1 MSENQCNFS
10 SVKRAIRFGVIL
22 FSLLA
27 LLAACGSTTDTTT
40 GSAATAT
47 VAPTATS
54 SSTTGPG
61 GGYGYGRGYGSGGT
75 GATTPTAAPTT
86 APTGLTQA
94 VSMVSPGGYSFAFSP
109 ATLTISVGTTVI
121 WTNRTATPHT
131 VTSDDGT
138 SFNSTMNDPIEPS
151 ASFTFKF
158 TKPGTYAYHCA
169 LHPTMTATIIV
180 K

>member
-61 GGYGYGRGYGSGGT
+61 GGYGYGRGYGNGGT
-75 GATTPTAAPTT
+75 GAATPAPTT
-86 APTGLTQA
+86 APTGPTQA